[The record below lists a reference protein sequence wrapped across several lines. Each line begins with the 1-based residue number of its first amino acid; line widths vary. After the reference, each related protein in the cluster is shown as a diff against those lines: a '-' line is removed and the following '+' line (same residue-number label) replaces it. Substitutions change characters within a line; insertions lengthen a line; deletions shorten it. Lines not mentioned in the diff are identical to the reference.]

1 MRKQIVRFMVEIALY
16 TAISLVLE
24 LLCSNFLGFAWLNGG
39 SISIACVPIFIA
51 GYKYGL
57 KGGLLC
63 GALVG
68 FIQLLWSKYL
78 LNPIQVGLDY
88 IIPNLV
94 CGLVGVVG
102 GSIANTNNTKL
113 KRILFI
119 AISIVLAFILRIAST
134 TISGILFWE
143 TPFWASLVYNGT
155 YDSVNCVLNIILVI
169 PLVFNSFIMQDATT
183 FEN

>member
-1 MRKQIVRFMVEIALY
+1 MRKQIIRFMVEIALY

-24 LLCSNFLGFAWLNGG
+24 LLCSKFLGFAWLNGG
-39 SISIACVPIFIA
+39 SISIACVPILIA

-68 FIQLLWSKYL
+68 FIQLAWSTYL

-102 GSIANTNNTKL
+102 GLVANTNNTKV
-113 KRILFI
+113 KRIVLI
-119 AISIVLAFILRIAST
+119 AVSIVLVFILRIAST
-134 TISGILFWE
+134 TISGVLFWE
-143 TPFWASLVYNGT
+143 TPFLASLVYNGT
-155 YDSVNCVLNIILVI
+155 YDSVSCVLNIILVI
-169 PLVFNSFIMQDATT
+169 PLVFNSFIMQDTT
-183 FEN
+183 ALKN

>member
-1 MRKQIVRFMVEIALY
+1 MKKQMIRFMVEIALY

-63 GALVG
+63 GLLVG

-88 IIPNLV
+88 VIPNLI

-102 GSIANTNNTKL
+102 GIVANTNNTKS
-113 KRILFI
+113 KRILFVVM
-119 AISIVLAFILRIAST
+119 SIVLVFVLKIAST
-134 TISGILFWE
+134 TISGVLFWE

-155 YDSVNCVLNIILVI
+155 YDSISCVLNIILVI

-183 FEN
+183 FEK

>member
-39 SISIACVPIFIA
+39 SISIACVPVLIA

-78 LNPIQVGLDY
+78 LNPIQIGLDY

-102 GSIANTNNTKL
+102 GIVANTNNTKV
-113 KRILFI
+113 KRITFI
-119 AISIVLAFILRIAST
+119 AISIVLVFILRIAST
-134 TISGILFWE
+134 TISGVLFWE
-143 TPFWASLVYNGT
+143 FSFWASLGYNAT
-155 YDSVNCVLNIILVI
+155 YDLLSCVFDIILVI

-183 FEN
+183 FEK

>member
-1 MRKQIVRFMVEIALY
+1 MKKETIRFMVEIALY

-39 SISIACVPIFIA
+39 SISVACIPIFVA

-88 IIPNLV
+88 VIPNLV
-94 CGLVGVVG
+94 CGLVGFVSSFV
-102 GSIANTNNTKL
+102 ANTNHSKGS
-113 KRILFI
+113 RILYI
-119 AISIVLAFILRIAST
+119 AISIVLVFVLRIAST
-134 TISGILFWE
+134 TLSGVLFWE
-143 TPFWASLVYNGT
+143 TPFWGSVVYNAT
-155 YDSVNCVLNIILVI
+155 YDSISCIIDILLVI
-169 PLVFNSFIMQDATT
+169 PLVFNSFIMKKEVASK
-183 FEN
+183 

>member
-1 MRKQIVRFMVEIALY
+1 MKKETIRFMVEIALY

-39 SISIACVPIFIA
+39 SISIACIPIFVA

-78 LNPIQVGLDY
+78 INPIQVGLDY
-88 IIPNLV
+88 VIPNLV
-94 CGLVGVVG
+94 CGFVGLVSSRV
-102 GSIANTNNTKL
+102 ANTEHSKVS
-113 KRILFI
+113 RILYI
-119 AISIVLAFILRIAST
+119 AVSIVLVFILRIAST
-134 TISGILFWE
+134 TISGVLFWE
-143 TPFWASLVYNGT
+143 TPFGASLVYNGT
-155 YDSVNCVLNIILVI
+155 YDSISCVLDILLVI
-169 PLVFNSFIMQDATT
+169 PLVFNSFIMKKEVTSK
-183 FEN
+183 